1 MPARTSQPLLLASA
15 SPRRRDLLAAAGV
28 AFEVRPADIPEI
40 RAADEPPD
48 RFAARMAREKAL
60 AVARAPDLQA
70 DRVVLGADTIV
81 VLDGLVFGK
90 PRDAGHAAELLA
102 RLVGRCHR
110 VVTAVAVVRSGS
122 SHVREVRVESRVCM
136 HPADRHEIEAY
147 VATGEPLDKA
157 GAYAVQGAGRR
168 FVAGIEGSETNVIG
182 LPLDE
187 SLALLRAEGIEA
199 RR

>member
-1 MPARTSQPLLLASA
+1 MREAL
-15 SPRRRDLLAAAGV
+15 RDLAGALA
-28 AFEVRPADIPEI
+28 DY
-40 RAADEPPD
+40 D
-48 RFAARMAREKAL
+48 M

-81 VLDGLVFGK
+81 VLDGIVFGK
-90 PRDAGHAAELLA
+90 PRDASHAATLLGQ
-102 RLVGRCHR
+102 LVGRCHL
-110 VVTAVAVVRSGS
+110 VITAVAVVRSGS
-122 SHVREVRVESRVCM
+122 PQVREIRVESRVSM
-136 HPADRHEIEAY
+136 HPAGRDEIETY

-168 FVAGIEGSETNVIG
+168 FVARVEGSETNVIG
-182 LPLDE
+182 LPLEE

>member
-28 AFEVRPADIPEI
+28 AFEVRPAHIPEK
-40 RAADEPPD
+40 RAEGEAPH
-48 RFAARMAREKAL
+48 RYAARMAREKAL
-60 AVARAPDLQA
+60 AVARTPDLQA

-81 VLDGLVFGK
+81 VLDGIVFGK
-90 PRDAGHAAELLA
+90 PRDASHAVALLA
-102 RLVGRCHR
+102 QLVGRCHL
-110 VVTAVAVVRSGS
+110 VITAVAVVRSGS
-122 SHVREVRVESRVCM
+122 PQVREIRVESRVCM
-136 HPADRHEIEAY
+136 HPAGRDEIEAY

-168 FVAGIEGSETNVIG
+168 FVAGIDGSETNVIG

>member
-1 MPARTSQPLLLASA
+1 MPARTSRPLLLASA
-15 SPRRRDLLAAAGV
+15 SPRRRDLLSAAGV
-28 AFEVRPADIPEI
+28 AFEVRPANIPES
-40 RAADEPPD
+40 RAPDEPPHQ
-48 RFAARMAREKAL
+48 FAARMAREKAL
-60 AVARAPDLQA
+60 AVARSPDLQA

-81 VLDGLVFGK
+81 VLDGNVFGK
-90 PRDAGHAAELLA
+90 PRDASHAAALLSQ
-102 RLVGRCHR
+102 LVGRCHQ

-122 SHVREVRVESRVCM
+122 LSLRQVRVESRVCM
-136 HPADRHEIEAY
+136 HPAAPEEIEAY

-168 FVAGIEGSETNVIG
+168 FVAAIEGSETNVIG